1 MRRGDS
7 TAAQVRTR
15 QGVSPLSLL
24 MSSSVNAAAPDVF
37 TKDSNSTLR
46 SAALNLDMQ
55 ALQATAPGFRVTNG
69 VFFPECSDGAN
80 SACKASTEGVSRNL
94 LKIGAADEPTRTKT
108 LVYI

>member
-1 MRRGDS
+1 
-7 TAAQVRTR
+7 
-15 QGVSPLSLL
+15 

-69 VFFPECSDGAN
+69 VFSQNAAMEPTQLAKPARKEFPETC
-80 SACKASTEGVSRNL
+80 
-94 LKIGAADEPTRTKT
+94 
-108 LVYI
+108 